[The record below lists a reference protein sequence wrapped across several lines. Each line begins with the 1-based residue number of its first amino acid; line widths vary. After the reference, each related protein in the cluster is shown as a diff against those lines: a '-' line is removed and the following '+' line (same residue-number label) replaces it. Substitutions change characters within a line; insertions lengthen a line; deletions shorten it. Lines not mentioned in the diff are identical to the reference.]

1 MPLLQRLDGVIGVM
15 QRYAPPQPA
24 PPLQL
29 PDEAAIRARV
39 QYERALRV
47 KSPAAPPP
55 SLTASLRSERG
66 DLARR
71 LHEMLPERRA
81 SQLDAYLAKPRPA
94 GAPPRPDG
102 DLMSAASALLVLLP
116 SHVSHDLLRAA
127 EAADDDVASALHR
140 QPEIRSACRA
150 ALDASRNELVRTLGD
165 RRMVALGLAE
175 RLEKV
180 TVQLAQRIRSPLG
193 VESKL
198 PLAENALARAQLL
211 ATMVPPLP
219 DAAAPSAAPLLSN
232 PVDWIAIASALQPRC
247 ARLRLLERLRG
258 VNGANALVAAIDGA
272 KEEEDSELE
281 ERLLELVE
289 AVARL
294 HSIAGVAPLIKAIAA
309 AAASD
314 DDASR
319 ATLQRLLA
327 LVEAVARLDSISGT
341 APLIK
346 AIAAAAASDDDASR
360 ATLQRL
366 LALVPHVAA
375 SLTRIA
381 GVAPLIA
388 ALVAAAASDD
398 AASRATLQRLLE
410 LVPLAPNPQLATFF
424 SAAATLAP
432 LFCNLPIDA
441 QKHIVKVLQAAAIA
455 GAEGASSAINA
466 VRCAVEACDAAA
478 CMRLHIPNAAAPSLD
493 LHAPAGGGGGGG
505 RGGAQI
511 TCAWNAVEDAAIRRL
526 DQGPVAPAADRASRK
541 RPAMEP

>member
-1 MPLLQRLDGVIGVM
+1 MIGVM
-15 QRYAPPQPA
+15 QRFAPSQPS

-29 PDEAAIRARV
+29 PDEAAQRACV
-39 QYERALRV
+39 QYTRALRV
-47 KSPAAPPP
+47 ESPAAPPP
-55 SLTASLRSERG
+55 SLSASLRAERDAVG
-66 DLARR
+66 RR
-71 LHEMLPERRA
+71 LQQMLQERA
-81 SQLDAYLAKPRPA
+81 LQLDAYIFNLDAYEALHVETPLATAALTYLAKPRPA

-193 VESKL
+193 GESKL

-294 HSIAGVAPLIKAIAA
+294 
-309 AAASD
+309 
-314 DDASR
+314 
-319 ATLQRLLA
+319 
-327 LVEAVARLDSISGT
+327 DSISGT

-346 AIAAAAASDDDASR
+346 A
-360 ATLQRL
+360 
-366 LALVPHVAA
+366 
-375 SLTRIA
+375 
-381 GVAPLIA
+381 
-388 ALVAAAASDD
+388 LVAAAASEH
-398 AASRATLQRLLE
+398 AA
-410 LVPLAPNPQLATFF
+410 
-424 SAAATLAP
+424 
-432 LFCNLPIDA
+432 
-441 QKHIVKVLQAAAIA
+441 VK
-455 GAEGASSAINA
+455 
-466 VRCAVEACDAAA
+466 
-478 CMRLHIPNAAAPSLD
+478 
-493 LHAPAGGGGGGG
+493 
-505 RGGAQI
+505 
-511 TCAWNAVEDAAIRRL
+511 
-526 DQGPVAPAADRASRK
+526 AAD
-541 RPAMEP
+541 

>member
-1 MPLLQRLDGVIGVM
+1 MPLLQRLDGVMGVM

-116 SHVSHDLLRAA
+116 FHVSGDLLRAA
-127 EAADDDVASALHR
+127 EAHDDDVASALHR

-272 KEEEDSELE
+272 KEEEDGELE

-294 HSIAGVAPLIKAIAA
+294 DG
-309 AAASD
+309 
-314 DDASR
+314 
-319 ATLQRLLA
+319 
-327 LVEAVARLDSISGT
+327 ISGT
-341 APLIK
+341 APM
-346 AIAAAAASDDDASR
+346 IAALVTAAASDDDASR